1 MVPQK
6 EIKAWMQLDS
16 LLFTFSQLS
25 EETDSRKLLQTLG
38 YFHSFPEKG
47 KSSKTDR
54 QGGGKKKKLE
64 GAGLQDPTPVP
75 TVLAQAGK
83 K

>member
-54 QGGGKKKKLE
+54 QGGGKKKVGRGRL
-64 GAGLQDPTPVP
+64 AGPYTS
-75 TVLAQAGK
+75 AHRIGSSW
-83 K
+83 